1 MIIQLLHINFV
12 NNLEKFTGTLA
23 QNQANFDKIAGN
35 LAELTEALRGTVVKS
50 RENVEESLERI
61 ASITRKVDQGKGT
74 VGKLINDDETVTKLN
89 EAVDN
94 LNDALGGLKQLETEV
109 GYHTEYLGKSEE
121 FKHYVNLTLKPKP
134 DKAFIFDF
142 VSDPSP
148 SPDRITRE
156 TTITSGGVSSVVTT
170 ETATVSRNKF
180 RFSAQLAK
188 QFYDFT
194 VRGGII
200 ESRGGVG
207 FDYSKGPL

>member
-1 MIIQLLHINFV
+1 MC
-12 NNLEKFTGTLA
+12 
-23 QNQANFDKIAGN
+23 
-35 LAELTEALRGTVVKS
+35 
-50 RENVEESLERI
+50 
-61 ASITRKVDQGKGT
+61 
-74 VGKLINDDETVTKLN
+74 
-89 EAVDN
+89 
-94 LNDALGGLKQLETEV
+94 
-109 GYHTEYLGKSEE
+109 YHTEYLGKSEE

-207 FDYSKGPL
+207 FDYSKGPLGAQFSAYDFETDYNQRPHLKAAGTLNVTKNLYLIGGADDMISKQQDTDWFVGAGIRLVDEDVKSLFSIGSGLMRK